1 MMNQLAGRLQARDWR
16 AYCLRSWEP
25 RLTALLAQVWPMPL
39 RRRATRIVELVGF
52 AGAADATH
60 GRPALFERQEAA
72 VDAAKFWAAA
82 IDSAPWIRIVLHL
95 IGAGGRWGQDTAAR
109 RSFL

>member
-1 MMNQLAGRLQARDWR
+1 
-16 AYCLRSWEP
+16 
-25 RLTALLAQVWPMPL
+25 MPL
-39 RRRATRIVELVGF
+39 RRRATRIVKLVGF

-82 IDSAPWIRIVLHL
+82 IDGAPWIRIVLHL
-95 IGAGGRWGQDTAAR
+95 KGAAADGVWTPPQGGL
-109 RSFL
+109 SFC

>member
-1 MMNQLAGRLQARDWR
+1 
-16 AYCLRSWEP
+16 
-25 RLTALLAQVWPMPL
+25 MPL

-82 IDSAPWIRIVLHL
+82 IDGAPWIRIVLHL

-109 RSFL
+109 RSFFLLKGHVGYSPKADIARCLNGWHLSCYDA